1 MPQKNIL
8 SCLSYFS
15 LCAFPLL
22 FMVWT
27 TILLCL
33 TLKRLQTIVC
43 PPKLICNTLFII
55 TIPVS
60 LHLLVP
66 LFFAPHIIIWTTEA
80 AGIVAA
86 SENWTFNY
94 IMKPPSEPF
103 QDDWLPLCP
112 QSSRH
117 GDETPA
123 DNFIL
128 WNCSNE
134 SDREIQPNPLHE
146 YQRYSFNQHK
156 VMDIILHIQ
165 RKEEL

>member
-15 LCAFPLL
+15 LCAVPLL

-27 TILLCL
+27 TILLWL

-112 QSSRH
+112 QSSRR

-134 SDREIQPNPLHE
+134 SDGEIQPNPLHE

-165 RKEEL
+165 RIEEL